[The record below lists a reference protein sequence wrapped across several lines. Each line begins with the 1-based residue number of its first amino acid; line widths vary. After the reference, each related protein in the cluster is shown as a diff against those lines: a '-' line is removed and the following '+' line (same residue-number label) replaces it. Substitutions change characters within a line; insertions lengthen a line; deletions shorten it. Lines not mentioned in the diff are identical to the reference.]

1 MDFTT
6 VGPDTKGGPILESR
20 SKWNSKHEDRLKH
33 LEQPAP
39 NARLRNLSPY
49 LTGGSAL
56 ELACG
61 LGANSLFLAQLRY
74 QVQAIDISDVAINY
88 VKEQAE
94 IQQLSVNPRLCDLK
108 DWSNVNVHMSSF
120 DLVVI
125 TYYLD
130 RLIFPIVKS
139 TIKENG
145 YFFMETFY
153 TSPQNEQ
160 QGISDQYKLRP
171 KELLSIFE
179 NWQVLYYEENE
190 QEGRQTIFVRNR
202 SKSGQE

>member
-1 MDFTT
+1 
-6 VGPDTKGGPILESR
+6 LEPR
-20 SKWNSKHEDRLKH
+20 AKWNSKHKDRINH
-33 LEQPAP
+33 LRQPAP
-39 NARLRNLSPY
+39 NVRLKNLAPY
-49 LTGGSAL
+49 LTGGLAL
-56 ELACG
+56 DLACG

-74 QVQAIDISDVAINY
+74 QVQAIDISDVAVDY

-94 IQQLSVNPRLCDLK
+94 IQQLTVNPQLSDLK
-108 DWSNVNVHMSSF
+108 EWSNLNVKKCSF

-130 RLIFPIVKS
+130 RLIFPFIKSIV
-139 TIKENG
+139 KENG

-153 TSPQNEQ
+153 MSPMNEQ

-171 KELLSIFE
+171 KELLTIFE

-190 QEGRQTIFVRNR
+190 QEGRQTIFVRNI